1 MPKVGSNYIY
11 WSIIL
16 INSVL
21 KKDESYYPQVFL
33 KECKYIEKEE
43 KVILYIIN
51 DLKIFPDDSD
61 KEKFAFNNYKK
72 KFCKRK
78 KLTFYKL
85 FKTSL
90 DFLCPLNYLY
100 HLNYLLG

>member
-1 MPKVGSNYIY
+1 MPKVGSNYIC

-16 INSVL
+16 TNSVL

-43 KVILYIIN
+43 KVILYITN

-61 KEKFAFNNYKK
+61 KEKFAFNNYEKSFASAK
-72 KFCKRK
+72 NLHSINFL
-78 KLTFYKL
+78 KLL
-85 FKTSL
+85 
-90 DFLCPLNYLY
+90 
-100 HLNYLLG
+100 